1 MEGIHIPK
9 INLRTINHL
18 FSRQKDRPFKQIRKL
33 VLKSLAQKPASRYDL
48 EEMIIKTL
56 KKCREKTNTE
66 LAIVLTDLES
76 EGLVKKEICPQQK
89 LFLWYLDN

>member
-1 MEGIHIPK
+1 M
-9 INLRTINHL
+9 T
-18 FSRQKDRPFKQIRKL
+18 
-33 VLKSLAQKPASRYDL
+33 QKPASRYDL

-89 LFLWYLDN
+89 VFIWYLNS